1 MAFALVIGFGLG
13 FSGCSKTEE
22 MELSQINEL
31 SNEVDTAMIQ
41 KTVTRPWTG
50 GEYVDGK
57 VGGTWNDTII
67 NDPKT
72 FNQLIGERDGDSAG
86 IISYTLLYLSDYDP
100 TLRKWTP
107 EAAYYEIETDEE
119 KCPGEIIEQAD
130 EITYKFLQSLP
141 KIREYLSTDVEAAYN
156 GDPAA
161 FSTDEIIFCYPGM
174 FAITTYRIAHELY
187 LLGVPLI
194 PRIISEHAHNVTGI
208 DIHPGA
214 SIGKYFFIDH
224 GTGVVIGETTV
235 IGNNV
240 KIYQGVTLGAL
251 STRKGQQLKGV
262 KRHPTLGD
270 NVTIYSGT
278 SVLGGETVIGDGTT
292 IGGNA
297 FVVSSVSQ
305 GMKVS
310 VRNPELEFQ
319 RSGAVDLPNGEYWD
333 WII

>member
-1 MAFALVIGFGLG
+1 MDCVSTAYTKNETNKLVDMLMESYDQHSLTSRIDKCNIVNRDILIEILDNLRKILFPGF
-13 FSGCSKTEE
+13 FDK
-22 MELSQINEL
+22 
-31 SNEVDTAMIQ
+31 
-41 KTVTRPWTG
+41 KTVRS
-50 GEYVDGK
+50 EYVRFL
-57 VGGTWNDTII
+57 V
-67 NDPKT
+67 
-72 FNQLIGERDGDSAG
+72 GERLEFVQYNLKKQIAKALDN
-86 IISYTLLYLSDYDP
+86 
-100 TLRKWTP
+100 
-107 EAAYYEIETDEE
+107 IETSDD
-119 KCPGEIIEQAD
+119 KCEDEIIKKAD
-130 EITYKFLQSLP
+130 EITYKFLEALP
-141 KIREYLSTDVEAAYN
+141 KIRDYLSTDVEAAFN

-214 SIGKYFFIDH
+214 TIGKYFFIDH

-251 STRKGQQLKGV
+251 STRKGQQLRGV

-319 RSGAVDLPNGEYWD
+319 RSAPIDMPNGEFWD